1 MLMNIKGL
9 NPAQTG
15 KRNWGADRGR
25 ALGKRV
31 TLATDA
37 VRSHWHQDL
46 VATFQ
51 PDSAYVAELID
62 RILAGRPVAPI
73 LVVQEAGEYVVVDG
87 HHRLYACL
95 EAGIPEIQAVMI
107 EGDFASTEDLRMA
120 DLRLKAYDKGTG
132 YRYGFSAVL
141 KEWTKGAAEGSRATP
156 WQRVRIWALVAGR
169 ILAKARRIVVH
180 LAFR

>member
-1 MLMNIKGL
+1 MVMNTEKL
-9 NPAQTG
+9 SPAQAG
-15 KRNWGADRGR
+15 DRSPGADRGR
-25 ALGKRV
+25 APGKCM
-31 TLATDA
+31 TLATGA

-46 VATFQ
+46 LATFQ
-51 PDSAYVAELID
+51 PDSEYVAELID
-62 RILAGRPVAPI
+62 GILADRPVAPI

-95 EAGIPEIQAVMI
+95 EAGIPEIQAVVI

-156 WQRVRIWALVAGR
+156 QQRVRLGALVAGR
-169 ILAKARRIVVH
+169 ILAKVRRRLVH